1 MDRAAEHT
9 TQTFKNT
16 TQTVWIPTQTMQ
28 NPTQEERNTTQTAP
42 LNMSVYDKQLL
53 RAVENNPF
61 ISQRELA
68 RELHWNVDRVKY
80 YMKKW
85 KDKGGLRHVG
95 SSHKG
100 YWEVLVRIEEKA

>member
-1 MDRAAEHT
+1 MSDYDR
-9 TQTFKNT
+9 QIL
-16 TQTVWIPTQTMQ
+16 Q
-28 NPTQEERNTTQTAP
+28 
-42 LNMSVYDKQLL
+42 
-53 RAVENNPF
+53 AVKDNPF

-68 RELHWNVDRVKY
+68 RELRWNVDRVKY

-100 YWEVLVRIEEKA
+100 HWEVLVPME